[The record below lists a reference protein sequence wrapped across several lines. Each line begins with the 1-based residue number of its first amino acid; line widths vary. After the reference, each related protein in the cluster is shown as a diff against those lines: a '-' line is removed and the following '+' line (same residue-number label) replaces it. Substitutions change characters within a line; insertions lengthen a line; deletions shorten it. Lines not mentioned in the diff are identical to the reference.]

1 MNSSSASIYTDF
13 QGLSELK
20 ARAGRDADAS
30 LNEVARQFESLL
42 ISQMLKGMRQTSMGE
57 GMMESDQSLFYR
69 DMYDQQLAIHMAES
83 GGMGLA
89 EVITRQMGGEADK
102 LPSTISTVKDMAD
115 YRQQAVA
122 MAEMR
127 ADERRA
133 VGKQQ
138 AQASTPTTA
147 SNAVAAAA
155 DTTQKDPASWTAE
168 EFVETLWPWAREA
181 AAMLGLE
188 PQALLAQAALETGWG
203 KHQMR
208 LADGS
213 PANNLFGIKADH
225 RWSGEHA
232 TVETL
237 EYEQGVAVR
246 KRANFRAYDSYQE
259 SFNDYV
265 NFLSS
270 SPRYQ
275 ETLEKTGDSSA
286 YFTSLQQAGYAT
298 DPKYAEKIN
307 RLLEGPEMSR
317 ALARLKTQVSQ
328 PL

>member
-1 MNSSSASIYTDF
+1 MNTSSASVYTDF

-20 ARAGRDADAS
+20 ARAGKDADAS

-57 GMMESDQSLFYR
+57 GLMESDQSLFYR

-89 EVITRQMGGEADK
+89 EVITRQMGGETDK
-102 LPSTISTVKDMAD
+102 SPSTVSTVKDIAD

-127 ADERRA
+127 AERRMA
-133 VGKQQ
+133 EKQHTP
-138 AQASTPTTA
+138 ASTPVSG
-147 SNAVAAAA
+147 SNAASDVADVAE
-155 DTTQKDPASWTAE
+155 KDPASWTAE
-168 EFVETLWPWAREA
+168 EFIETLWPWAREA
-181 AAMLGLE
+181 AGMLGLK

-225 RWSGEHA
+225 RWSGERA

-246 KRANFRAYDSYQE
+246 KKANFRAYDSYQE
-259 SFNDYV
+259 SFKDYV
-265 NFLSS
+265 NFLTSN
-270 SPRYQ
+270 PRYQ

-286 YFTSLQQAGYAT
+286 YFTSLQKAGYAT
-298 DPKYAEKIN
+298 DPNYAEKIN
-307 RLLEGPEMSR
+307 RLLDGPEMNR
-317 ALARLKTQVSQ
+317 ALTRLKTQVSQ

>member
-1 MNSSSASIYTDF
+1 MNTSSASIYTDF
-13 QGLSELK
+13 QRLAELK
-20 ARAGRDADAS
+20 AKAGKDADAS

-57 GMMESDQSLFYR
+57 GLMESDQSLFYR

-89 EVITRQMGGEADK
+89 EVITRQMGGETEK
-102 LPSTISTVKDMAD
+102 SPSTASAVKDIAD

-127 ADERRA
+127 AERRMA
-133 VGKQQ
+133 GKQHTP
-138 AQASTPTTA
+138 ASTPVSGSNRA
-147 SNAVAAAA
+147 SAVADVA
-155 DTTQKDPASWTAE
+155 QKDPASWTAE

-181 AAMLGLE
+181 AGMLGLK

-225 RWSGEHA
+225 RWSGERA

-246 KRANFRAYDSYQE
+246 KRANFRAYDSYRE

-265 NFLSS
+265 NFLTSN
-270 SPRYQ
+270 PRYQ
-275 ETLEKTGDSSA
+275 ETLAKTGDSSA
-286 YFTSLQQAGYAT
+286 YFTSLQKAGYAT
-298 DPKYAEKIN
+298 DPNYAEKIN
-307 RLLEGPEMSR
+307 RLLEGPEMNR